1 MKQRLLPRTIAFCV
15 TSSLLVGSLM
25 AGPNDSSSSSS
36 SSDPNSPGS
45 SSSQSPSSS
54 PSSSSSSSASAPS
67 ATSRMGPER
76 ASQLMSATVKDQ
88 QGNSVGQINDFVINP
103 TSGRVQFAIISL
115 SDQAG
120 KLTAV
125 PWPLIRPGSEPN
137 SVTLNVSKQKLDSAQ
152 TFDASSWPDF
162 SQPSTSQQIYSYFG
176 VQPGHFGAGGNV
188 PTGGSES
195 GGTSGQPDQSN
206 PGSSSSPG
214 SQNPGSSG
222 NPPQQ

>member
-1 MKQRLLPRTIAFCV
+1 MKLNLLPRTIAFCV

-45 SSSQSPSSS
+45 SSS
-54 PSSSSSSSASAPS
+54 SSSASS
-67 ATSRMGPER
+67 ALSPTSRMGPER

-88 QGNSVGQINDFVINP
+88 QGNSVGQINDFVISP
-103 TSGRVQFAIISL
+103 TTGRIQFAIISL

-125 PWPLIRPGSEPN
+125 PWALIRTGSEPN
-137 SVTLNVSKQKLDSAQ
+137 TCTLNASKQKLDSSQ

-162 SQPSTSQQIYSYFG
+162 SQPSTSQQIYSYYG
-176 VQPGHFGAGGNV
+176 VQPGRFGTGGNV
-188 PTGGSES
+188 PTGGNES
-195 GGTSGQPDQSN
+195 GGSSSGQPDQSN
-206 PGSSSSPG
+206 PSSP
-214 SQNPGSSG
+214 SNPGNPG
-222 NPPQQ
+222 TPPQK